1 MIIKTLR
8 AISLGIKGGYKITE
22 WALREDIEAVKK
34 GMDKTPILKDYNI
47 RNPFVKKVTPTIH
60 NNTEL

>member
-22 WALREDIEAVKK
+22 WALREDFEALKK
-34 GMDKTPILKDYNI
+34 GMDKTPVIKDYDV
-47 RNPFVKKVTPTIH
+47 RNPFVKKTTQVI
-60 NNTEL
+60 NNND

>member
-34 GMDKTPILKDYNI
+34 AMDKTPIIKDYKV
-47 RNPFVKKVTPTIH
+47 RSPFVKKTTQVV
-60 NNTEL
+60 NNND

>member
-1 MIIKTLR
+1 MIIKTLK

-34 GMDKTPILKDYNI
+34 AMDKTPVIKDYDV
-47 RNPFVKKVTPTIH
+47 RNPFVKKTTQVV
-60 NNTEL
+60 NNND

>member
-34 GMDKTPILKDYNI
+34 GM
-47 RNPFVKKVTPTIH
+47 
-60 NNTEL
+60 E

>member
-34 GMDKTPILKDYNI
+34 GMEKTPIIKDYDV
-47 RNPFVKKVTPTIH
+47 RNPFVKKTTQVI
-60 NNTEL
+60 NNND

>member
-22 WALREDIEAVKK
+22 WALREDIEALKK
-34 GMDKTPILKDYNI
+34 GMDKTPVIKDYDV
-47 RNPFVKKVTPTIH
+47 RNPFVKKTNQAI
-60 NNTEL
+60 NNND

>member
-8 AISLGIKGGYKITE
+8 AISLGIKGGYKITH

-34 GMDKTPILKDYNI
+34 GMEKTPIIKDYDV
-47 RNPFVKKVTPTIH
+47 RNPFVKKTTQVV
-60 NNTEL
+60 NNNND

>member
-1 MIIKTLR
+1 MIVKTLR

-47 RNPFVKKVTPTIH
+47 RNPFVKKVTPTVH
-60 NNTEL
+60 SNND

>member
-1 MIIKTLR
+1 MIIKTLK

-34 GMDKTPILKDYNI
+34 GMEKTPIIKDYDV
-47 RNPFVKKVTPTIH
+47 RNPFVKKTTQVV
-60 NNTEL
+60 NNNND

>member
-34 GMDKTPILKDYNI
+34 AMDKTPVIKDYDV
-47 RNPFVKKVTPTIH
+47 RNPFVKKTTQVI
-60 NNTEL
+60 NNND

>member
-34 GMDKTPILKDYNI
+34 GMEKTPIIKDYDV
-47 RNPFVKKVTPTIH
+47 RNPFVKKTTQVV
-60 NNTEL
+60 NNND

>member
-34 GMDKTPILKDYNI
+34 GMEKTPIIKDYDV
-47 RNPFVKKVTPTIH
+47 RNPFVKKTTQVV
-60 NNTEL
+60 NNNND

>member
-8 AISLGIKGGYKITE
+8 AISLGIKGGYKITH

-34 GMDKTPILKDYNI
+34 GMEKTPIIKDYDV
-47 RNPFVKKVTPTIH
+47 RNPFVKKTTQVI
-60 NNTEL
+60 NNND